1 MNCNKCGAPLTEG
14 ALFCGE
20 CGAKVEA
27 TATVETTTE
36 APSQGSF
43 TAAPASEPAPQP
55 QTTYTAPSQPQA
67 NTTYTAPQSGPAS
80 NVVANGT
87 PMIIW
92 AIVNMVLCC
101 LPLGIVALINAIKI
115 DKAMTQIEADEL
127 TKKAKMWNIIAT
139 ASAAVGVVIYIIL
152 MVIGAASGY

>member
-27 TATVETTTE
+27 TEAVNTATET
-36 APSQGSF
+36 QGSF
-43 TAAPASEPAPQP
+43 TAAPAAEPAPQP
-55 QTTYTAPSQPQA
+55 QTTYTAPSQPQ
-67 NTTYTAPQSGPAS
+67 NTTYTAPQGGPAN

-139 ASAAVGVVIYIIL
+139 ASAAVGVVVYIII